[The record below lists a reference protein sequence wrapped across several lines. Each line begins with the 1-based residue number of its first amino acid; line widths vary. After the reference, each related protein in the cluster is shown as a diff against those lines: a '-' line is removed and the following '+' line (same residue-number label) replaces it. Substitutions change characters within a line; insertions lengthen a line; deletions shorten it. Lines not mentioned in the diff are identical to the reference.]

1 MVASLERSKYWAEQ
15 IQDACV
21 EENET
26 LKRRLSEVHR
36 AHLQCSEKIGE
47 RDERVLE
54 LAANHRSVQQ
64 ERDKLLTEKA
74 DTKSQLEAGETA
86 YRQLQQQL
94 EASHSHHRKQ
104 IEEMQQALSREQ
116 NISRQRGLENLKLKD
131 ALTVKEK
138 ELKDNEADLTKWTTD
153 VEEQLKKLKKRK
165 ATRKL
170 GFRT

>member
-1 MVASLERSKYWAEQ
+1 MVASLERSKFWAEK

-26 LKRRLSEVHR
+26 LKRRLSV
-36 AHLQCSEKIGE
+36 AHHQFSEKIGE
-47 RDERVLE
+47 RDKRILE

-64 ERDKLLTEKA
+64 ERDQLLTEKA
-74 DTKSQLEAGETA
+74 DTRSQLAAGETA
-86 YRQLQQQL
+86 YRQLQQHL
-94 EASHSHHRKQ
+94 DASDSQHRKK
-104 IEEMQQALSREQ
+104 IEEMQQALSSEQ
-116 NISRQRGLENLKLKD
+116 NISRQRGLENQKLKE

-153 VEEQLKKLKKRK
+153 AEEQLKILKKRK